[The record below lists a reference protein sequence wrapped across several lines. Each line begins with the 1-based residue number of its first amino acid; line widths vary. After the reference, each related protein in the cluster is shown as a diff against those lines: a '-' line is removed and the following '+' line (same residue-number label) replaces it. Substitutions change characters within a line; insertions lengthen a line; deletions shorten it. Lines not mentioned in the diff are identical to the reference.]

1 MSGFQGLR
9 ASGLQSVIYSLKLL
23 LLLLLLLLLQ
33 LLLVDL
39 LRCLSVESMA
49 ARASFPMKEVL
60 GFTGPGFRV

>member
-9 ASGLQSVIYSLKLL
+9 ASGLQSVIYSLK

>member
-9 ASGLQSVIYSLKLL
+9 ASGLQSVIYSLKL